1 MNEEIWKTLNNFKK
15 YETSK
20 LSNGSQ
26 VKLSG
31 LIFDESDPLYSETKR
46 QIDDASVGSL
56 VISDHTITQHL
67 ALAPSTQA

>member
-56 VISDHTITQHL
+56 VTIQL
-67 ALAPSTQA
+67 PST

>member
-31 LIFDESDPLYSETKR
+31 LIFDESDPLYSET
-46 QIDDASVGSL
+46 
-56 VISDHTITQHL
+56 
-67 ALAPSTQA
+67 